1 MLSFV
6 YWKPKVIPLSGLFIE
21 SKKVITL
28 SGLFI
33 ESNKVITL
41 SGFHF
46 ASLLTESNKGLE

>member
-1 MLSFV
+1 
-6 YWKPKVIPLSGLFIE
+6 VIPLSGLFIE